1 MFELNPN
8 WQADLATAFTEPQLY
23 LTMLIV
29 LIMGMVFVGIVA
41 LIAKGVYELVQLF
54 RKHFTITITVN
65 K

>member
-8 WQADLATAFTEPQLY
+8 WQADLASAFTEPQLY
-23 LTMLIV
+23 ITMLIV
-29 LIMGMVFVGIVA
+29 LIMGMIFIGIVA
-41 LIAKGVYELVQLF
+41 LIAKVVYEIVQFF

>member
-8 WQADLATAFTEPQLY
+8 WQADLASAFTEPQLY
-23 LTMLIV
+23 ITMLIV
-29 LIMGMVFVGIVA
+29 LIMGMIFIGIVA
-41 LIAKGVYELVQLF
+41 LIVKVVYEIVQFF

>member
-8 WQADLATAFTEPQLY
+8 WQADFATAFTEPQLY
-23 LTMLIV
+23 ITMLIV
-29 LIMGMVFVGIVA
+29 LIMGMVFIGIVA
-41 LIAKGVYELVQLF
+41 LIAKAVYEIVQFF

>member
-23 LTMLIV
+23 LTILIV
-29 LIMGMVFVGIVA
+29 LIMGMVFIGIVA
-41 LIAKGVYELVQLF
+41 LIVKVVYAIVQSF

>member
-1 MFELNPN
+1 MFELNPT

-23 LTMLIV
+23 LTVLIV

-41 LIAKGVYELVQLF
+41 LIWKVVYAIVQCF